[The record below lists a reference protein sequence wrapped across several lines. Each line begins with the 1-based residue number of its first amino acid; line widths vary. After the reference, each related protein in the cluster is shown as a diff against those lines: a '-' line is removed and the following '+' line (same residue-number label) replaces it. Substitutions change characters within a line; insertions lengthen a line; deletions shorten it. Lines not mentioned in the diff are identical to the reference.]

1 MKISRILATAS
12 VFAILALN
20 GGTAHAAASSLYVT
34 PASATV
40 AMGST
45 FTVSIVENGDNVN
58 VVTAN
63 LSYDASKLSC
73 NGVGGGSFA
82 QTITASCGGG
92 TVSISRYVT
101 PGQPAL
107 SGPQTVGSLSFTA
120 IANSGTANLSF
131 LGTSQVASG
140 GVNTLASSI
149 GGVYTLTSGA
159 NGNTGGGSN
168 NGNGSTNGS
177 GSTSGTNTG
186 TTTTY
191 GPKAVTTASTSNT
204 SSTQS
209 GSNSTTATNNNA
221 QSSGVLSDNQ
231 SSKDKTTDKN
241 SNGSGRNDTNKANE
255 NHNTKRNLL
264 MLVGLIA
271 VATGIVSAQRYRENQ
286 ALQAQAA
293 ALAAKKAKAKKPSKK
308 TAKKTTKKKPVTR
321 KK

>member
-1 MKISRILATAS
+1 MKISRIIATAS

-20 GGTAHAAASSLYVT
+20 GGVAHAAASSLYVT

-45 FTVSIVENGDNVN
+45 FSVSIVENGDNVN
-58 VVTAN
+58 VVTVN

-82 QTITASCGGG
+82 QTIAASCGGG
-92 TVSISRYVT
+92 NVTISRYVT

-107 SGPQTVGSLSFTA
+107 NGPQTVGSLSFTA
-120 IANSGTANLSF
+120 IANNGTAGLNF
-131 LGTSQVASG
+131 LGSQVVSG
-140 GVNTLASSI
+140 GVNTLASSV
-149 GGVYTLTSGA
+149 GGVYTLTGSTS
-159 NGNTGGGSN
+159 GNTGGGTNS
-168 NGNGSTNGS
+168 GNGSTSGS
-177 GSTSGTNTG
+177 GNTSGATNG

-191 GPKAVTTASTSNT
+191 GPKATAATASNT
-204 SSTQS
+204 SGTQS
-209 GSNSTTATNNNA
+209 DSNSTATTNNNA

-231 SSKDKTTDKN
+231 SKDKTTSKDSNN
-241 SNGSGRNDTNKANE
+241 SEQNDTKKETE
-255 NHNTKRNLL
+255 NNSTKRNLL

-271 VATGIVSAQRYRENQ
+271 VATGIVFAQRYRENQ

-293 ALAAKKAKAKKPSKK
+293 ALAAKKAKAKKSNK
-308 TAKKTTKKKPVTR
+308 TTKKTTKKKPVAR